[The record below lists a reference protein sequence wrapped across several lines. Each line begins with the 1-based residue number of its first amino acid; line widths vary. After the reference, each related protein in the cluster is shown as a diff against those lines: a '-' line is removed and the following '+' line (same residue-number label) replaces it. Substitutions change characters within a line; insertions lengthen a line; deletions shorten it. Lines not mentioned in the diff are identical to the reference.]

1 MNVQYARHAPLWD
14 YVEDCYHGAERVKE
28 GPNAEEYL
36 PLQSLEREEL
46 RSGRVAFTESRYAFR
61 RKVASFEN
69 LFSNCATGATAITT
83 DSQVSRRV

>member
-1 MNVQYARHAPLWD
+1 MNAEYARHAALWD

-46 RSGRVAFTESRYAFR
+46 RSGRVAFDESRYAFR

-69 LFSNCATGATAITT
+69 FFRPVVDDVVGLMQRNPFRILF
-83 DSQVSRRV
+83 

>member
-36 PLQSLEREEL
+36 PCLVSHFEAGDLDVTIENFADKLNSL
-46 RSGRVAFTESRYAFR
+46 GANVKRVE
-61 RKVASFEN
+61 
-69 LFSNCATGATAITT
+69 
-83 DSQVSRRV
+83 